1 MMIAQQ
7 FLQDEDLEEMTGDS
21 GNGFQKRQSK
31 TDTKLIEAA
40 LRQHLTHQSKSLK
53 SLTNENRTP
62 PPPSCSSPKLSAETL
77 SLSETCRQREQRITE
92 SQENLT
98 QSQLS
103 LVTTM
108 TQILDVLAPDFVD
121 NGRRR
126 IQ

>member
-7 FLQDEDLEEMTGDS
+7 FLQDEDLEEMIRDS

-40 LRQHLTHQSKSLK
+40 LRQHLTHQLKSLK
-53 SLTNENRTP
+53 SLTNENRTL

-108 TQILDVLAPDFVD
+108 TQILDVLAPDFVH
-121 NGRRR
+121 R
-126 IQ
+126 